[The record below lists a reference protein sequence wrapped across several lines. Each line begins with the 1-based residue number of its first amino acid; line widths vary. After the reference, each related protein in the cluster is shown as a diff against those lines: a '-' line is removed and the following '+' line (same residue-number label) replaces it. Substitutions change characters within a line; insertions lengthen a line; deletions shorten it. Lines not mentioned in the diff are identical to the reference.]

1 METKVKVKVAVLLGA
16 ALNWAVSVRNAPP
29 GGYKRWVQDDL
40 DNGIVPAG
48 SDYAGD
54 WGVGGPIIEREGIEL
69 HVIPA
74 GRDPSNW
81 ADCKDEDAW
90 CANVCPPEEDIIKA
104 AGPTPLVAAMRCWL
118 MMGGEEIEVPER
130 LVLTY

>member
-29 GGYKRWVQDDL
+29 GGYKRWVQDDI

-54 WGVGGPIIEREGIEL
+54 WGVGGPIIEREGISVCDTAML
-69 HVIPA
+69 GA
-74 GRDPSNW
+74 FSW
-81 ADCKDEDAW
+81 AASLQKDQETVLGAY
-90 CANVCPPEEDIIKA
+90 
-104 AGPTPLVAAMRCWL
+104 GPTPLVAAMRCWL
-118 MMGGEEIEVPER
+118 MMGGDEIEVPER

>member
-40 DNGIVPAG
+40 DEGIVPAG
-48 SDYAGD
+48 SNYAED
-54 WGVGGPIIEREGIEL
+54 WGVGGPIIEREGISVCDTTMRGQDGAFAWVAFRRE
-69 HVIPA
+69 
-74 GRDPSNW
+74 DPQTVFE
-81 ADCKDEDAW
+81 AY
-90 CANVCPPEEDIIKA
+90 
-104 AGPTPLVAAMRCWL
+104 GPTPLVAAMRCWL
-118 MMGGEEIEVPER
+118 MMGGEEIEAPER